1 LRRKNP
7 PGFPYVSIDFCTAGL
22 NSINQLGCRTFN
34 EEAGNCVKSLFQR
47 SSAVAKA
54 KAARP
59 SKVRSVG
66 LACVLAITCAAG
78 GYYIVKRNGKIEGKL
93 ASLMSLVKKGTVP
106 PPSTKP
112 APETTP
118 EPKHVEARAVK
129 PADKVRLARLIK
141 TAAEPKPSATPD
153 AETEDKEQLPLSIT
167 LLAKDAFQ
175 AATEGQDNPNKVT
188 LSIAFENLAGK
199 PIRAFEGTL
208 KFTDQ
213 LDKKIY
219 SSKISARVEGWILG
233 VG

>member
-1 LRRKNP
+1 M
-7 PGFPYVSIDFCTAGL
+7 
-22 NSINQLGCRTFN
+22 
-34 EEAGNCVKSLFQR
+34 
-47 SSAVAKA
+47 AKA

-78 GYYIVKRNGKIEGKL
+78 GYYVVKKHGKIEDNI
-93 ASLMSLVKKGTVP
+93 ASLMSPVKKGTVP

-141 TAAEPKPSATPD
+141 MAAEPKPAATP
-153 AETEDKEQLPLSIT
+153 ATGTEDKEQPPLSIT
-167 LLAKDAFQ
+167 LLEKDAFQ
-175 AATEGQDNPNKVT
+175 AAAEGQDNPNKVT
-188 LSIAFENLAGK
+188 LSVAFENLAGK

-219 SSKISARVEGWILG
+219 ISKISVSAMISQGASLKWDEHLDAGKLDDNGKRLLG
-233 VG
+233 EDRERLKAVFQLKKVFFVDGTVKTYGLRG